1 MRETASTSGKICFT
15 TASTERGVAILIKT
29 LAIANKSERVRVRV
43 PHSVQ
48 QSIPI
53 RRIYTNGI
61 WEVGRK
67 HSRSWR
73 LTDVNYIAA
82 SDETQHNIFKS
93 YCAAL
98 NSLPTDV
105 TAKITIVNH
114 RLNPAEFERRI
125 LLPYKDDWLDHY
137 REEAN
142 AIMLGRAAQSNNL
155 VQERFVTLSIPQRK
169 IEESRAYFRR
179 VDANLT
185 QSFGRLDSG
194 AWEISMQERLRLL
207 HDFFRPGEEELF
219 SYEQAS
225 VLRRGMDFRDLICPD
240 GLRFRDSY
248 FEMGDKFGRVLFL
261 KDFGSYLRD
270 DMIADLSAISRSLVL
285 SIDILPI
292 PTDEAVREVQSRIL
306 GIETDI
312 TRWQQRQNDKNNFS
326 ASVPY
331 ELEQLRAE
339 AKEYL
344 DDLTVRDQR
353 MMFAVVTL
361 VHIADTLEQLNAD
374 TETLRTIGREHSCH
388 FATLYYQQEDGLN
401 TVLPY
406 GLRRIKA
413 LRTLTTE
420 STAVLMPFRAQ
431 EIQDAGGICYGVNA
445 VSKNLLICNRK
456 RLISPHA
463 FYLGVS
469 GSGKSVGM
477 KNTVASI
484 ALSTHDDIIIIDAE
498 REYGTLARALGG
510 EVIEISPH
518 SQHHINPLEITAEYE
533 DESPIAAKSG
543 LITTILAQQME
554 AGTLSAS
561 HKSIVDRCTANVFKA
576 YLKGK
581 APAPLLT
588 DWRRE
593 VMRQQEPEAREL
605 ALAAELI
612 TEGSLDVFAH
622 PTNVDMSS
630 RIISLD
636 LYEMGES
643 LRPTALVVALEAV
656 QNRVMENRKRNKY
669 TWVFL
674 DEVYLYFK
682 YPYSAEVL
690 YKAWKRFRKYGGIM
704 TAATQNVEECLRSDT
719 ARYMFA
725 NSEYVRLFTQAA
737 TDMDEL
743 AHLLHISD
751 NQMGYVTNAEPGHG
765 LMKVKGYIIP
775 FDATIP
781 TDGDIYKLINTT
793 PGRG

>member
-1 MRETASTSGKICFT
+1 M
-15 TASTERGVAILIKT
+15 IKT
-29 LAIANKSERVRVRV
+29 LAAAERSEKVKFSIPR
-43 PHSVQ
+43 SVQ

-53 RRIYTNGI
+53 HHIYEGGV
-61 WEVGRK
+61 WQVGTR
-67 HSRSWR
+67 HSKSWR
-73 LTDVNYIAA
+73 FADVNYAAA
-82 SDETQHNIFKS
+82 SDEDRESIFRS
-93 YCAAL
+93 YQSVL
-98 NSLPTDV
+98 NALPTDAA
-105 TAKITIVNH
+105 AKITIFNRRMNH
-114 RLNPAEFERRI
+114 ADFERTVLMKPHGDALDRYRTEYNRI
-125 LLPYKDDWLDHY
+125 LTDQVG
-137 REEAN
+137 A
-142 AIMLGRAAQSNNL
+142 GNNL
-155 VQERFVTLSIPQRK
+155 VQEKYVTISIPQRK

-248 FEMGDKFGRVLFL
+248 FEMGNKFGRVLFL

-484 ALSTHDDIIIIDAE
+484 ALSTNDDIIIIDAE
-498 REYGTLARALGG
+498 REYGDLVRALGG
-510 EVIEISPH
+510 ERATTPTRIPSRSRQKSSPAFWNSRWVQEHSRVRISP
-518 SQHHINPLEITAEYE
+518 SLTAAQPMFTV
-533 DESPIAAKSG
+533 PILKATASG
-543 LITTILAQQME
+543 L
-554 AGTLSAS
+554 
-561 HKSIVDRCTANVFKA
+561 H
-576 YLKGK
+576 
-581 APAPLLT
+581 
-588 DWRRE
+588 
-593 VMRQQEPEAREL
+593 
-605 ALAAELI
+605 
-612 TEGSLDVFAH
+612 
-622 PTNVDMSS
+622 
-630 RIISLD
+630 
-636 LYEMGES
+636 
-643 LRPTALVVALEAV
+643 
-656 QNRVMENRKRNKY
+656 
-669 TWVFL
+669 
-674 DEVYLYFK
+674 
-682 YPYSAEVL
+682 
-690 YKAWKRFRKYGGIM
+690 
-704 TAATQNVEECLRSDT
+704 RS
-719 ARYMFA
+719 
-725 NSEYVRLFTQAA
+725 
-737 TDMDEL
+737 
-743 AHLLHISD
+743 
-751 NQMGYVTNAEPGHG
+751 
-765 LMKVKGYIIP
+765 
-775 FDATIP
+775 
-781 TDGDIYKLINTT
+781 
-793 PGRG
+793 